1 MYKPMSIGW
10 FDCKANIAEL
20 LDYFREKYSVRSS
33 FICAVLKS
41 KITKRKNM
49 EYHLPFD
56 SGKT

>member
-1 MYKPMSIGW
+1 MSIGW

-20 LDYFREKYSVRSS
+20 LDYFKEKYSVRSS